1 MEAPIERSTVN
12 PLIFFLSLRPILNP
26 AQLNLQLDQALE
38 TVKVYQFGWL
48 KGLPQLN
55 DYFQAIHMTHLHW
68 N

>member
-38 TVKVYQFGWL
+38 AL
-48 KGLPQLN
+48 EGLPIWVTQR
-55 DYFQAIHMTHLHW
+55 FAPIK
-68 N
+68 